1 MRYAILVTVSG
12 VFLGAQGQ
20 PNCTGITL
28 DVDARCACV
37 KDPNSQAC
45 GLVKAGLY
53 EPHDMT
59 KIKGLNSGFVG
70 TIAPAPARTA
80 PAQPARAP
88 KARVVPLATKDY
100 LRVVQPNAQ
109 LAVGFDFEKMFQ
121 SPELMAA
128 VFGQADGD
136 DGRRQIMGAFKEM
149 DHLWLSV
156 AAPNDVIVLM
166 TGKFVQGVAAGIFY
180 AQGVQPVFLGGAH
193 AMMIGSEPSIQGALA
208 RLAKPPA
215 ATTGWVARR
224 ARELSK
230 DHETWLATEPPP
242 AAKAATNR
250 AASPFSAIRRFAM
263 GVRVSDVPGIDGE
276 VVTDSDS
283 SAGTLAEWID
293 RMKATIR
300 EKTGVGALDALKIE
314 RDGATLRFAAKDD
327 GLLNGE
333 AGKTAMSSD
342 FGVEFYNLLLAG
354 FPGEQVRTVAEDK
367 LLTVKTGMPRE
378 EVLKLVGPPLSITSI
393 QGLDT
398 PRETWTY
405 QVPFGKQ
412 FTVRLEGGVVA
423 APPASHN

>member
-1 MRYAILVTVSG
+1 
-12 VFLGAQGQ
+12 
-20 PNCTGITL
+20 
-28 DVDARCACV
+28 VDARCACV

-70 TIAPAPARTA
+70 TIAPPPARTA
-80 PAQPARAP
+80 PTAP
-88 KARVVPLATKDY
+88 TRPRQARVVPLATKDY
-100 LRVVQPNAQ
+100 LRFLQPNAQ
-109 LAVGFDFEKMFQ
+109 VALGFDFEKVFQ

-136 DGRRQIMGAFKEM
+136 DSRNQILGALKEM

-156 AAPNDVIVLM
+156 AAPNDVVILM
-166 TGKFVQGVAAGIFY
+166 TGKFEQGVAAGMFY
-180 AQGVQPVFLGGAH
+180 AQGIQPVFLGGARV
-193 AMMIGSEPSIQGALA
+193 MMIGSEPSIQSALA

-215 ATTGWVARR
+215 ATAGWVARR
-224 ARELSK
+224 ARELST
-230 DHETWLATEPPP
+230 DHETWIVTEPPP
-242 AAKAATNR
+242 AAKPSAAT
-250 AASPFSAIRRFAM
+250 AFSTIRRFAM
-263 GVRVSDVPGIDGE
+263 GVRISGVPGIDGE
-276 VVTDSDS
+276 VVADSDS
-283 SAGTLAEWID
+283 SAGTIAEWVD
-293 RMKATIR
+293 HMKAAIR
-300 EKTGVGALDALKIE
+300 EKTGVGALDSLSVD
-314 RDGATLRFAAKDD
+314 RDGATLRFAARDD
-327 GLLNGE
+327 GLLNGD

-342 FGVEFYNLLLAG
+342 FGVELYNVLMAG
-354 FPGEQVRTVAEDK
+354 FPGAPARTVAADK

-412 FTVRLEGGVVA
+412 FTVRLDAGVVTA
-423 APPASHN
+423 APR